1 MKIRIIDLMDHYYGD
16 GVKLDMPKTDAEH
29 QNASAS
35 THVPKR
41 RMQKPLLIAAALLL
55 VVTAGVTVPFA
66 LSRTVTGN
74 ALSEGKTAV
83 ESVLDTLP
91 PQLPSSIPAAISN
104 DSSQED
110 TQSTSQ
116 PTTQPQSQVTPMNAP
131 FSYVIEGTVAL
142 NDQLCPATTCEG
154 NLLYVDST
162 YYTMTENGPE
172 TVAVQTLD
180 TTIDLYG
187 TWKLRLDYA
196 VIDGEL
202 AFRNLDAKAGNG
214 VATAELVGGSADT
227 VLLTLMRTDK
237 NLGADCYYQVLYNI
251 ETSEIK
257 DPLAKVPDLFDHGDF
272 DTVQFNSDFTRA
284 IVRTYFLGEQD
295 GVYIPAEDNFY
306 ICDLTTGQMQSA
318 AEVVGIEENWCDSA
332 WADDDTMLV
341 WSQDRDPETSVH
353 TNLYSYNAKTK
364 TAGGRLRN
372 EEIYEQ
378 YPAFDPLYIHSYQ
391 FTDDLRISP
400 YGLTCPNYYSGST
413 SPLLFADSWDTAG
426 DRVIIAAGNTSL
438 DEPDNS
444 LTIYLHDDSAV
455 AWARLSD
462 YVELPP
468 EDEEEPLLCVR
479 FVSEDW
485 FCLISA
491 EHVYCYR
498 IPDDLP
504 MTSWVD

>member
-1 MKIRIIDLMDHYYGD
+1 MKIRIIDLMDYYYGD
-16 GVKLDMPKTDAEH
+16 GVKLDTPGSPKIN
-29 QNASAS
+29 QS
-35 THVPKR
+35 TSDSDPAVPGR
-41 RMQKPLLIAAALLL
+41 THRMQKPLLIAAALLL

-66 LSRTVTGN
+66 LSRTVSGN
-74 ALSEGKTAV
+74 AFSEGKSTV
-83 ESVLDTLP
+83 ESVLETLP
-91 PQLPSSIPAAISN
+91 PQLPAAISS

-110 TQSTSQ
+110 TQLT
-116 PTTQPQSQVTPMNAP
+116 PEATTQPQGQVTPMDAP
-131 FSYVIEGTVAL
+131 SSYVIEGTVAL
-142 NDQLCPATTCEG
+142 NDQLCPATSCEG

-162 YYTMTENGPE
+162 YYTTTENGPE

-196 VIDGEL
+196 VIGGEL
-202 AFRNLDAKAGNG
+202 AFRNLDAKAGEG
-214 VATAELVGGSADT
+214 IATAELVSGSADT

-237 NLGADCYYQVLYNI
+237 NLGADCYYKVLYNI
-251 ETSEIK
+251 KTGEIT

-306 ICDLTTGQMQSA
+306 ICDLTIGQMQSA

-341 WSQDRDPETSVH
+341 WSQDGDPETSIH

-364 TAGGRLRN
+364 TAGGRLRD

-400 YGLTCPNYYSGST
+400 YGLTCPNYHSGAT
-413 SPLLFADSWDTAG
+413 PPLLFNDSWDTAG
-426 DRVIIAAGNTSL
+426 DRVIMATGSTSL

-444 LTIYLHDDSAV
+444 LTIYLHDDGDV

-491 EHVYCYR
+491 AHVYCYR